1 MLTYDVPPLTPYG
14 EVEKVEFTYSND
26 YYDEFNDIFDYN
38 EEEIEE
44 KEDDKIMKPLD
55 KIEITSGYGKRTY
68 TYNGKKIT
76 DFHHG
81 VDIVGG
87 KKIYATADG
96 KVVKVVNK
104 GEKGGTMCLVRIQH
118 KDYQS
123 AYYHIKS
130 GSARVKKGQW
140 VKKGDWI
147 ATIGNTG
154 KVTGTHLHFQ
164 IDKGTNATSIN
175 PTDYA
180 KGKKELEGLRKPAKD
195 WQPGDYKVLYAKYK
209 RKTAEVKA
217 TNKIKYDTMLPDEK
231 EKCTKDKLGYAKYK
245 PDVILYLSQFTTDK
259 KNNIWGKNLT
269 SWLCVSDSTGYQV
282 DKV

>member
-1 MLTYDVPPLTPYG
+1 MLTNDIPPLTSIEVA
-14 EVEKVEFTYSND
+14 EVEEYN
-26 YYDEFNDIFDYN
+26 IDYN
-38 EEEIEE
+38 DNFMIDEYEITINNENE
-44 KEDDKIMKPLD
+44 VEIMKPLD

-68 TYNGKKIT
+68 TLNGKKIT

-104 GEKGGTMCLVRIQH
+104 GSKGGTMCLVRIQH

-130 GSARVKKGQW
+130 GSARVKVGQW

-175 PTDYA
+175 PTEYA
-180 KGKKELEGLRKPAKD
+180 KGKKELVGLRKPAKD
-195 WQPGDYKVLYAKYK
+195 WQNGNYKVLVEKYK
-209 RKTAEVKA
+209 RTSPEVKSN
-217 TNKIKYDTMLPDEK
+217 NKVKYDKMLPSEK
-231 EKCTKDKLGYAKYK
+231 ELCVKDKLGYAKYK
-245 PDVILYLSQFTTDK
+245 EGAVIFLNKFTTDK
-259 KNNIWGKNLT
+259 KGNVWGKNLNA
-269 SWLCVSDSTGYQV
+269 WLCVSDSSGYQV
-282 DKV
+282 EII